1 MHLVLVEY
9 QHFAN
14 EIEAKAAFQVLG
26 GVQFFDEAVKVL
38 VPVDLVLWVFEDS
51 AEKVLFVVGF
61 ESFHARAK

>member
-14 EIEAKAAFQVLG
+14 EIEAQAAFQVLG

-51 AEKVLFVVGF
+51 AEKV
-61 ESFHARAK
+61 